1 MRTINEY
8 ALVEWHKNLIC
19 PRSWFHL
26 RSLGYL
32 DIEIHGK
39 AGYGKAEKVVPC
51 RVKGFRSCQR

>member
-8 ALVEWHKNLIC
+8 ALVERHKNLIC

-32 DIEIHGK
+32 DTEIH
-39 AGYGKAEKVVPC
+39 GKAEKVVPC